1 MNDVERLI
9 FLMDEICILKSKIKA
24 RGTGH
29 IHTAISVLEH
39 RVKEV
44 KEKFNNET

>member
-9 FLMDEICILKSKIKA
+9 FLMDEICVLKSKIKEH
-24 RGTGH
+24 GTGH

-44 KEKFNNET
+44 KECVEV